1 MLVLLLRHMF
11 KIEPRE
17 NKHLTSEHQLRCK
30 GNVLLCSNAV
40 AKCLRYLI
48 NRKNDID
55 DLIFFCHIKTGSS
68 EIWARPL
75 ADGSVAVVLFSHSDS
90 TPVTIKA
97 TFKLVSGPRF

>member
-1 MLVLLLRHMF
+1 MFVLLLRHMF

-55 DLIFFCHIKTGSS
+55 DLIFFATL
-68 EIWARPL
+68 RL
-75 ADGSVAVVLFSHSDS
+75 VA
-90 TPVTIKA
+90 PR
-97 TFKLVSGPRF
+97 SGLDRWLMVPWLWCYSRTLILLQLLLKQRLNW